1 MEMKRSKKTLS
12 YILCMVLIV
21 AMALFTNGCNDNT
34 GKQTEETV
42 TEQNGQTENNVAER
56 QDEASGESLQI
67 LGEGETKFLFTVVDA
82 NGKETQFEI
91 HTNKTIVGEALQEL
105 GMIEGEEST
114 YGLFVKTVNNITLD
128 YNKDGKYWA
137 FYVNGQY
144 AVSGVDTTEIKE
156 GEIYSFKAE
165 KA

>member
-1 MEMKRSKKTLS
+1 MKRSKKTLS

-34 GKQTEETV
+34 ENQTEETV
-42 TEQNGQTENNVAER
+42 TEQNGQIENNATEQ
-56 QDEASGESLQI
+56 QDEASGESLQV

-114 YGLFVKTVNNITLD
+114 YGLFVKTVNNLTLD

>member
-21 AMALFTNGCNDNT
+21 AMALFTNGCNDNI

-42 TEQNGQTENNVAER
+42 TEQNGQTENNATE
-56 QDEASGESLQI
+56 QQEEASEEPLQV

-82 NGKETQFEI
+82 DGKETQFEI

-114 YGLFVKTVNNITLD
+114 YGLFVKTVNNLTLD